1 MTDRH
6 WLRGVTAAAAAP
18 QFPGDPDFPYVG
30 KFIAN
35 LTLAQLRTIDCG
47 SKRQYGYRE
56 YCTVIRGRE
65 QMLNGSGY
73 YVIQRCS

>member
-1 MTDRH
+1 M
-6 WLRGVTAAAAAP
+6 

-65 QMLNGSGY
+65 QTLIWGC
-73 YVIQRCS
+73 YVMQQCN

>member
-1 MTDRH
+1 MR
-6 WLRGVTAAAAAP
+6 RCPEGVTPAIRFL

-56 YCTVIRGRE
+56 YRTVIRGRE
-65 QMLNGSGY
+65 QKLIWGC
-73 YVIQRCS
+73 YVMQQCN